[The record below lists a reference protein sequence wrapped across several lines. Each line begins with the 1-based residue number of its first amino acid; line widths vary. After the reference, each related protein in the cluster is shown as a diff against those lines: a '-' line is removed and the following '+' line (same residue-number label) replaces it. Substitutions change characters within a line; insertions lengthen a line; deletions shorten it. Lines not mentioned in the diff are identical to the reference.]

1 MSTTGS
7 TTNSAEQPVEGSC
20 LAIQPLNSAGQHVI
34 PIFEVAAGRHVIPIF
49 EVAFRNGMWWS
60 IPVSISTAL
69 YEKYTNNE
77 DAGYTWDWGDT
88 RSGSWRPDDEET
100 SINRYVIDFRAW
112 EQRNID
118 NNRKRSVRLVWVTAE
133 TVDPKWSG
141 QITR

>member
-20 LAIQPLNSAGQHVI
+20 PATQPPNSAGQ
-34 PIFEVAAGRHVIPIF
+34 HVIPIF

-60 IPVSISTAL
+60 IPVFISTAL

-88 RSGSWRPDDEET
+88 RSGSWRPDGEQT
-100 SINRYVIDFRAW
+100 RINRYVID
-112 EQRNID
+112 
-118 NNRKRSVRLVWVTAE
+118 
-133 TVDPKWSG
+133 
-141 QITR
+141 